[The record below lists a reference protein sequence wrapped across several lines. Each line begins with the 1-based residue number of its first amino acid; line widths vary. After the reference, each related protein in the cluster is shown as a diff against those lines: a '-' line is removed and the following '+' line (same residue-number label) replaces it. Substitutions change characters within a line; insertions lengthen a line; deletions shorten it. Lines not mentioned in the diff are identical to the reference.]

1 MYVLNLFYYRIFCKQ
16 IKNERGFY
24 MKHRKLRRFLPAVL
38 LVCTLSFT
46 SLYANGA
53 QSDID
58 NANDQIDNLQN
69 QIEDAENQLDSYNE
83 QNDALQ
89 GDLKDLNNNLQSLAN
104 DINELESQI
113 SEKEAEMS
121 TLSGELEEATQLA
134 NEQYENMK
142 SRIQFMYEHGN
153 TSLLEILLDSQ
164 SFSDFLNRTEYVSFI
179 TSYDREKLSEYQQ
192 LMLDISEKKKQ
203 LEEGQATLLAMQ
215 EDMKQN
221 QSNVSALISKTQ
233 QDIDKNEANIS
244 DANENLEN
252 LAEQLAYW
260 EELEKKLEEEKAE
273 ADRKKWEEIHGKEEE
288 DFSNIDYTP
297 QEGEAYLLAAIIQ
310 CEAEGEPYNGKIAVG
325 NVVLNR
331 VASSSFPDTITGVIY
346 QEKQFSPVASGRLAY
361 RLEAGVNEECIK
373 AANEVLAGQHITD
386 ALFFRTNNG
395 SVSGTVIGNHVFY

>member
-1 MYVLNLFYYRIFCKQ
+1 
-16 IKNERGFY
+16 
-24 MKHRKLRRFLPAVL
+24 MKHRKIRRFLPAFL

-58 NANDQIDNLQN
+58 NANEQIDNIQN
-69 QIEDAENQLDSYNE
+69 QIEDAEEQLDSYNE
-83 QNDALQ
+83 QNEALQ
-89 GDLKDLNNNLQSLAN
+89 GDLKDLNTNLQSLAN
-104 DINELESQI
+104 DINELENQI
-113 SEKEAEMS
+113 SEKETEIA
-121 TLSGELEEATQLA
+121 TLSVELEEATKHA

-153 TSLLEILLDSQ
+153 TSLLEILLDSR
-164 SFSDFLNRTEYVSFI
+164 SFSDFLNRSEYVSFI
-179 TSYDREKLSEYQQ
+179 TSYDREKLIEYQE
-192 LMLDISEKKKQ
+192 LMADISEKKQ
-203 LEEGQATLLAMQ
+203 ELADGQATLLAMQ
-215 EDMKQN
+215 EDMKEN
-221 QSNVSALISKTQ
+221 QSNVSALIAKTQ
-233 QDIDKNEANIS
+233 QDIDKNESNIS
-244 DANENLEN
+244 DANESLEN

-260 EELEKKLEEEKAE
+260 EEIERKLEEEKAE
-273 ADRKKWEEIHGKEEE
+273 ADRKKWEELQQMGQQ

-331 VASSSFPDTITGVIY
+331 VASTSFPDTITGVIY

-373 AANEVLAGQHITD
+373 AANEVLAGKHITD